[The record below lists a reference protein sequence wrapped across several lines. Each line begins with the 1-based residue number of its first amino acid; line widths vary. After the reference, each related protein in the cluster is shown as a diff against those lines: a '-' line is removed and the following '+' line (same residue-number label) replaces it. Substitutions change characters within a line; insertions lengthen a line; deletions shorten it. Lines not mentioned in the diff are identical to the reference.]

1 VGTQDELR
9 VSQSPM
15 ELQSELHPADAR
27 NHTHGQSRC
36 QDTRSCMSYAEFCAL
51 FHEHVDRYPPMPP
64 KLNCKRAALFVLT
77 KIDEILR
84 WEKQKEVERNTRFV
98 ELFIASALGI

>member
-1 VGTQDELR
+1 
-9 VSQSPM
+9 
-15 ELQSELHPADAR
+15 
-27 NHTHGQSRC
+27 
-36 QDTRSCMSYAEFCAL
+36 MSYAEFCAL

-98 ELFIASALGI
+98 ELFIASALGSDPGLRAFLRDIFCRARAPLPSKAILRPRE